1 MPDVLSRTLGDQEG
15 VSVQADQ
22 LLGQLLPRHHP
33 FRPYLGLPEIRQS
46 YHDRAV
52 QLNILLYLRNILE
65 HIESSR
71 GL

>member
-1 MPDVLSRTLGDQEG
+1 MLDVLSRTLDDQEE

-22 LLGQLLPRHHP
+22 LLGQLHPRHLP
-33 FRPYLGLPEIRQS
+33 FRPYLGLPELRQS

-52 QLNILLYLRNILE
+52 QLDLLVYLRNILE
-65 HIESSR
+65 HIESSG